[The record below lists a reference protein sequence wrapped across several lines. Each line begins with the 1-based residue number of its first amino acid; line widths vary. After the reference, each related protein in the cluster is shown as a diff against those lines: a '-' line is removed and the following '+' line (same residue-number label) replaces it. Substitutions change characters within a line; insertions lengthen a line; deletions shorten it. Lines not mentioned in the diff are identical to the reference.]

1 LHNKTRHSF
10 LLKGIICVILILSTA
25 TASFGS
31 ATNSDFLN
39 IRGEAAILIDAQSG
53 RILYSKNPDLLLP
66 TGSMA
71 KMMTEYLVLEA
82 IHNKQFTWDEKIQI
96 SDYSFKVSQNNK
108 LSNVPLRKDKTYSI
122 KELYEAMAIYSA
134 SGATIALAE
143 RVSGSETAFVQ
154 LMNQKASEL
163 GMKDYQFVNSTGLNN
178 KDLYGLHPAGTTA
191 DAENMMSARATA
203 TLAFSLIRDY
213 PEVFRFSKIPKLK
226 FQEGTSDVIN
236 MDNWNWMLPQLV
248 YGYEGIDGLKTGSTT
263 LAGYSFT
270 GTAVRNDFRLI
281 SVVMKTDSYQTRFIE
296 TKKLL
301 DYGFQNYSLQQILP
315 AKQEFEVKIA
325 GGNKRKTTL
334 TNPKPLTVLVKQ
346 GESDLYTP
354 SLKIDN
360 PAKNKAVLAPVAK
373 GTVVGR
379 IAYNYKGSVSYD
391 YLTETIKKMDGAEL
405 ITTEAINK
413 PGFINNIINN
423 LTDFLGDIWSNIY
436 NSAANKL
443 FKK

>member
-1 LHNKTRHSF
+1 MHNKICHSF
-10 LLKGIICVILILSTA
+10 LLKGIICLILILSIA

-53 RILYSKNPDLLLP
+53 RILYAKNPDLLLP

-96 SDYSFKVSQNNK
+96 SDYAFKVSQNNK

-134 SGATIALAE
+134 NGATIALAE
-143 RVSGSETAFVQ
+143 RVSGSETTFVQ
-154 LMNQKASEL
+154 LMNQKAAEL

-178 KDLYGLHPAGTTA
+178 KDLYGLHPAGTAA

-203 TLAFSLIRDY
+203 ILAFSLIKDY

-248 YGYEGIDGLKTGSTT
+248 YGYEGMDGLKTGSTT

-270 GTAVRNDFRLI
+270 GTAIRNDFRLI
-281 SVVMKTDSYQTRFIE
+281 SVVMKADSYQTRFIE

-315 AKQEFEVKIA
+315 ADQEFEVKIT
-325 GGNKRKTTL
+325 GGNKRKTIL

-346 GESDLYTP
+346 GETDLYTP

-360 PAKNKAVLAPVAK
+360 PVKNKAVLAPIAK
-373 GTVVGR
+373 NTVVGR
-379 IAYNYKGSVSYD
+379 VAYNYKGSVSYD
-391 YLTETIKKMDGAEL
+391 YLTETIKKLDGAEL

-413 PGFINNIINN
+413 PNFFTNMIYN
-423 LTDFLGDIWSNIY
+423 LTDFIGDIWSNIY
-436 NSAANKL
+436 SSAANKL